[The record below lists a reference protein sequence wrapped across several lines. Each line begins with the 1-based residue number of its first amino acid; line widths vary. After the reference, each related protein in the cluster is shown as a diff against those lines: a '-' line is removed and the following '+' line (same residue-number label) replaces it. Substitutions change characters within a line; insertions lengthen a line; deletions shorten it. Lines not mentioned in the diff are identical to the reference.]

1 MTAARVTG
9 PIGHRSASRAKA
21 AATGPLVAAALS
33 IAALSIAAPAHAADA
48 DHGAALFGQ
57 CIACHGERG
66 AGTDRGPS
74 LIGVIGR
81 PAGRVPGFP
90 YSRAMQQSPI
100 VWNDDKLS
108 DYLVDPQQVVP
119 GNRMPFA
126 GFETKDDGLD
136 VVAYIKRLETKVSQ

>member
-1 MTAARVTG
+1 MRARVTG
-9 PIGHRSASRAKA
+9 QIGHRLANRAMGASAVLL
-21 AATGPLVAAALS
+21 TAAALAS
-33 IAALSIAAPAHAADA
+33 PVDAADA
-48 DHGAALFGQ
+48 DRGAALFGQ
-57 CIACHGERG
+57 CVACHGERG

-74 LIGVIGR
+74 LIGVVGR
-81 PAGRVPGFP
+81 PAGRQPGFS
-90 YSRAMQQSPI
+90 YSRAMQQSAL

-136 VVAYIKRLETKVSQ
+136 VVAYIKKIETKVNQ